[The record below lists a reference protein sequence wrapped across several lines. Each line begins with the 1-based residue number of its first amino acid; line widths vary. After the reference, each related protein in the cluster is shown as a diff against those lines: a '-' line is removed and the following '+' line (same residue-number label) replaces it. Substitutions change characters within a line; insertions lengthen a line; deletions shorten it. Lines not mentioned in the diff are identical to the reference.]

1 MCSAT
6 GGARRSR
13 DVLSVQ
19 GLGVRQTSFVLPG
32 PGAHTKGAPAGV
44 TASAPRGVQ
53 LAPGAAAGPLVPDL
67 GVSAEAMPRRIVL
80 APNSA
85 MHRMRR
91 RRSPDA
97 RVSGFNESAA
107 VAAGWLI
114 SAGCLRKPSVAHLGR
129 SAAGMSTS
137 GLPPAIDVA
146 GPRCHMYRLR

>member
-67 GVSAEAMPRRIVL
+67 GVSAEAMPRRIVGPAVTRNANNRMPTARRTRSRCIEVRWRL
-80 APNSA
+80 AFERRGDVDARLPEVVDRTEGAAAVPPVNP
-85 MHRMRR
+85 RR
-91 RRSPDA
+91 RAVLAMA
-97 RVSGFNESAA
+97 R
-107 VAAGWLI
+107 
-114 SAGCLRKPSVAHLGR
+114 SVA
-129 SAAGMSTS
+129 
-137 GLPPAIDVA
+137 I
-146 GPRCHMYRLR
+146 